1 MTNTACTQ
9 GRIRMIS
16 SSQRVAIVA
25 AVTLT
30 LWLSAS
36 CANAETSP
44 KPTALPPLHANGT
57 AIVDDKGQPVLLRG
71 CNLGNWLLNEL
82 WMMEMWRPDDPKDQW
97 QMEELLQQRFGVE
110 EKERL
115 LELYRENW
123 IKRRDFD
130 IIKSWRFNV
139 VRLPFYYGL
148 LEDDATPGQL
158 RPDAFRWLD
167 RAIAMAAQAGIYVI
181 VDLHGAPGGQ
191 STNQCTGHGDQN
203 KLWLPENRKRAAF
216 LWKKIAERYRDNPTV
231 AAYDLLNEPYGDFH
245 GEPPDLT
252 IVTTVDELVH
262 AVREVDQRHLILC
275 AGSLQGMAMYGAPAS
290 HGWKNVGYTE
300 HFYPGLFGGVPSLET
315 HARFVSLDLRGKA
328 ELLKQW
334 NVPFLAGEFNVVLD
348 KAGGAAMMRRYYDI
362 YASNGWAATMW
373 SYKIIKHQG
382 GRHPDNWYMVTNR
395 DDLKIPHF
403 RTDSKEEIEGF
414 FRTMGTMEYAQ
425 DDGLR
430 IALTS
435 RQPPALTLHEYPVV
449 SGPAPQDRLP
459 DKWESIDIGEP
470 LIKGGQRV
478 LATDCLEVFGAGRDV
493 FEGNDECHFI
503 SRNAEDHFELSAS
516 LTPPVDSH
524 TYAKAGL
531 MYRADLNA
539 DAPIVIVSLNPDGT
553 CTFAY
558 RRKAG
563 ARITEN
569 RIVPA
574 GQTRTLRL
582 VRDGT
587 RFQATALDGDDKP
600 LATQSA
606 DLPDLAAAKG
616 NIGLFV
622 LSHEAML
629 LSKATFTDIQLR

>member
-1 MTNTACTQ
+1 
-9 GRIRMIS
+9 
-16 SSQRVAIVA
+16 
-25 AVTLT
+25 
-30 LWLSAS
+30 
-36 CANAETSP
+36 
-44 KPTALPPLHANGT
+44 
-57 AIVDDKGQPVLLRG
+57 
-71 CNLGNWLLNEL
+71 
-82 WMMEMWRPDDPKDQW
+82 
-97 QMEELLQQRFGVE
+97 
-110 EKERL
+110 
-115 LELYRENW
+115 
-123 IKRRDFD
+123 
-130 IIKSWRFNV
+130 
-139 VRLPFYYGL
+139 
-148 LEDDATPGQL
+148 
-158 RPDAFRWLD
+158 
-167 RAIAMAAQAGIYVI
+167 
-181 VDLHGAPGGQ
+181 
-191 STNQCTGHGDQN
+191 
-203 KLWLPENRKRAAF
+203 
-216 LWKKIAERYRDNPTV
+216 
-231 AAYDLLNEPYGDFH
+231 
-245 GEPPDLT
+245 
-252 IVTTVDELVH
+252 
-262 AVREVDQRHLILC
+262 
-275 AGSLQGMAMYGAPAS
+275 
-290 HGWKNVGYTE
+290 
-300 HFYPGLFGGVPSLET
+300 
-315 HARFVSLDLRGKA
+315 
-328 ELLKQW
+328 
-334 NVPFLAGEFNVVLD
+334 
-348 KAGGAAMMRRYYDI
+348 
-362 YASNGWAATMW
+362 
-373 SYKIIKHQG
+373 
-382 GRHPDNWYMVTNR
+382 
-395 DDLKIPHF
+395 
-403 RTDSKEEIEGF
+403 
-414 FRTMGTMEYAQ
+414 
-425 DDGLR
+425 LR